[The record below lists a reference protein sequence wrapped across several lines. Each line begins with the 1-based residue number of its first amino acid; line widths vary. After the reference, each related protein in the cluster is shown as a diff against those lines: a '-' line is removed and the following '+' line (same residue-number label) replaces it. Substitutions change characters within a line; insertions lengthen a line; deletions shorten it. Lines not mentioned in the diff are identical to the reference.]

1 MIDGIARYFA
11 DGGPMMWPIL
21 AIIGGAVAVVGE
33 RLHFY
38 FVVCRDRAALLVP
51 AVVGALNA
59 DQPETALRLA
69 DRRSAPLNAI
79 LGAAI
84 ERYRDGGSM
93 SEIRQAVDEAAIR
106 EVPRLTRRLGTLQTF
121 ANLATLAGLLGT
133 IFGLQGAFRSLALTD
148 AAQKAAVLAA
158 GISEAMNTTSFGLLI
173 AIPCLGLHALLASVQ
188 ARRAED
194 LDAGALRLLNYLE
207 NRPETTGVV
216 AGRISA

>member
-21 AIIGGAVAVVGE
+21 VIIGGAVAVVAE

-38 FVVCRDRAALLVP
+38 LVVCRDRAAELVP
-51 AVVGALNA
+51 ALIGALNA
-59 DQPETALRLA
+59 DQPESALRLA
-69 DRRSAPLNAI
+69 GRRAAPLNAI
-79 LGAAI
+79 LGVAI
-84 ERYRDGGSM
+84 ARYRDGGVM
-93 SEIRQAVDEAAIR
+93 SEIRQAVDEAAVR
-106 EVPRLTRRLGTLQTF
+106 EVPRLTRRLGYLQTF

-133 IFGLQGAFRSLALTD
+133 IFGLQAAFRSLALTD
-148 AAQKAAVLAA
+148 AAQKATVLAG

-173 AIPCLGLHALLASVQ
+173 AIPCLGLHALLASLQ